1 MTPGECREQLQDLAQ
16 RMDALGGIFDLDG
29 LRHNVDRLTNLSLAE
44 GFWDDQEKAQRMM
57 RERSS
62 TEETL
67 KEFEHVESEVKDLLE
82 LLELAVAEGDDGVIG
97 DVAAQLPALEPEVRR
112 LELKRMLTPEDDT
125 DAIVTINPG
134 AGGTEA
140 QDWAEILL
148 RMYLRW
154 CERRGFKTELLSKQ
168 PGDEAGIKD
177 ASFVARGPNAYGY
190 LRAENGVHR
199 LIRISPF
206 DANKRRHTSF
216 AGVSVVPDLGDELNE
231 GEIEIRDEDLEVST
245 MRSGGAGGQHVN
257 RTESAVRMKHIP
269 TGFTV
274 RCEAERSQ
282 HQNRETA
289 LKMLRGLLFEK
300 ARREKE
306 QAFEEAFLNDRADI
320 AFGSQVRT
328 YTLQP
333 YTMVKD
339 ERTDH
344 KATNAEAVLDGDL
357 DEFIETYLL
366 MSAEKKQQKKKE
378 GEAQRN

>member
-1 MTPGECREQLQDLAQ
+1 MRW
-16 RMDALGGIFDLDG
+16 GGIFDLDG
-29 LRHNVDRLTNLSLAE
+29 LRHTIDRLTHASLAE
-44 GFWDDQEKAQRMM
+44 GFWDDQQKAQKLM
-57 RERSS
+57 RERS
-62 TEETL
+62 TAEETL
-67 KEFEHVESEVKDLLE
+67 KEFERVDREARDLLDLLE
-82 LLELAVAEGDDGVIG
+82 LAASENDEGVVEEVG
-97 DVAAQLPALEPEVRR
+97 AQLPTLTQEVRG
-112 LELKRMLTPEDDT
+112 LELKRMLTQDDDT

-154 CERRGFKTELLSKQ
+154 CERRGYKTELLSKQ

-177 ASFVARGPNAYGY
+177 ATFVASGPNAYGY

-216 AGVSVVPDLGDELNE
+216 AGVSVVPDLDDELTE

-257 RTESAVRMKHIP
+257 RTESAVRIKHVP

-289 LKMLRGLLFEK
+289 MKMLRGLLFEK
-300 ARREKE
+300 ARRERE
-306 QAFEEAFLNDRADI
+306 EAFEEAFIADRADI

-344 KATNAEAVLDGDL
+344 KATNADAVLDGDL

-366 MSAEKKQQKKKE
+366 MNADRQQAKKKAANDD
-378 GEAQRN
+378 GEN